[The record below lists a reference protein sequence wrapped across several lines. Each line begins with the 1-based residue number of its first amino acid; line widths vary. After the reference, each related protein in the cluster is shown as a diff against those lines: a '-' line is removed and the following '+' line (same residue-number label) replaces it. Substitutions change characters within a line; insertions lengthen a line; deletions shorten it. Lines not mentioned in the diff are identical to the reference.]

1 MKRNHFWKNA
11 LILSWGVLLF
21 TAGNLLAVSA
31 EQYIP
36 TYYPMVSSTNG
47 YPAVSP
53 TVTPAAYGYA
63 PVPPPTASPQMVVS
77 DMVPPP
83 VAVERPVVY
92 SECEGTLDGLVL
104 PRLNTSSAMQTGS
117 FLLGPGSFFVDGY
130 LDQGLTFSNADSDYY
145 NPVAPNDKEGYE
157 LNQLYLAMGRRVSQ
171 NGGWA
176 LGGRV
181 DFMYGT
187 DYYYVSS
194 LGLEN
199 HPDNGNHWNGL
210 GEPAEYRAGRSQYGL
225 AMPQAYLELYSPIF
239 QGVDVKI
246 GHFYSVMGFESPM
259 APMNFF
265 YSRSYA
271 SIYGMPQTMTGVMT
285 TSRLNDRWN
294 LILGAVNEWNAWNS
308 ENDAFSFVGGLTFNS
323 LNNRFSLA
331 ATIMT
336 GDQSA
341 PAFQPETIGES
352 ANLTLL
358 NLYARASLTQRWTY
372 VVEFT
377 AGWDDRDYLCLETF
391 ENKHGRSWYGVT
403 NNLFFQVNS
412 CLTLGT
418 RFEWFRDCDNTIID
432 GGYGVSWNQD
442 GADYFALSFGANW
455 QPLSWLTIRPELR
468 WDFSNF
474 EDSADPSWQTYDDNR
489 SDSIL
494 TFATDAIIRF

>member
-1 MKRNHFWKNA
+1 MKRNLFWKNA
-11 LILSWGVLLF
+11 LVLGWSVLLF
-21 TAGNLLAVSA
+21 TTGDLWGVSA

-36 TYYPMVSSTNG
+36 TYYPTVSSANG
-47 YPAVSP
+47 YPVASP

-63 PVPPPTASPQMVVS
+63 PATPPTALPQR
-77 DMVPPP
+77 MVPEVAPP
-83 VAVERPVVY
+83 VVAVDRPVVY

-104 PRLNTSSAMQTGS
+104 PRLNTSPAMQAGS
-117 FLLGPGSFFVDGY
+117 FLLGPGSFFIDGY
-130 LDQGLTFSNADSDYY
+130 LDQGLTFSNAHSDYY

-157 LNQLYLAMGRRVSQ
+157 LNQLYLAMGRRVDQ
-171 NGGWA
+171 TGGWA
-176 LGGRV
+176 IGGRV

-199 HPDNGNHWNGL
+199 HPDNGNHWNGMSDSRD
-210 GEPAEYRAGRSQYGL
+210 YRIGRNQYGL
-225 AMPQAYLELYSPIF
+225 AMPQAYVEIYSPILR
-239 QGVDVKI
+239 GIDIKV

-294 LILGAVNEWNAWNS
+294 VILGAVNEWNAWNS
-308 ENDAFSFVGGLTFNS
+308 LEDNFSFVGGLTFNS

-331 ATIMT
+331 ATVMT
-336 GDQSA
+336 GDQIA
-341 PAFQPETIGES
+341 PAFQPVTFAEA
-352 ANLTLL
+352 ANTTLL
-358 NLYARASLTQRWTY
+358 NLYARASLTRRLTY

-377 AGWDDRDYLCLETF
+377 AGWDDRDYFCMETLD
-391 ENKHGRSWYGVT
+391 NKHGRSWYGVT

-432 GGYGVSWNQD
+432 GGYGVASNQE
-442 GADYFALSFGANW
+442 GADYFALTFGANW

-474 EDSADPSWQTYDDNR
+474 EISGAPQWKTYDNMT

-494 TFATDAIIRF
+494 TFAADAIIRF